1 MTDADRDR
9 MLKEMAANRG
19 CKLVKSRRRKAGTG
33 DFGRYGLKDA
43 GSDRDVFG
51 FGAEGLLT
59 ASADEIE
66 AFLRKGAVADWK
78 SSLAAAAAGAAPAN
92 DERTPV
98 RKKAPSKPKRG
109 APVEEEEEEEEAAPE
124 RPTPRLRVVE
134 GPPAPAPPPPPPAPP
149 PPPPPP
155 APRAILKIREARPA
169 DAQALA
175 ALLET
180 ADAKAL
186 ADRIA
191 AARKAGEPPLV
202 ADEGGALLGL
212 VAFHAIPLV
221 QEEAPL
227 GRLTLL
233 LVAPHARRRGLGR
246 ALVEEAAGRLADR
259 GCTRV
264 ETLAEI
270 ELAAAPDFFRRLG
283 WTRNAYRYSAE
294 LPAP

>member
-1 MTDADRDR
+1 MTDADRDK

-59 ASADEIE
+59 ASAEEIE

-78 SSLAAAAAGAAPAN
+78 SSLVAAAAGAGPAN

-98 RKKAPSKPKRG
+98 RKKAAPKAKR
-109 APVEEEEEEEEAAPE
+109 AAQVEDEDEEEEAPPVP
-124 RPTPRLRVVE
+124 RPKPKLRVVE
-134 GPPAPAPPPPPPAPP
+134 KAPPPPP

-155 APRAILKIREARPA
+155 APRPILKIREARPA
-169 DAQALA
+169 DAEALA
-175 ALLET
+175 ALLGND
-180 ADAKAL
+180 DAKGL
-186 ADRIA
+186 ADRISRL
-191 AARKAGEPPLV
+191 RKAGEPPLV
-202 ADEGGALLGL
+202 AEEGGALLGL
-212 VAFHAIPLV
+212 VAFHAVPLV

-246 ALVEEAAGRLADR
+246 ALVEEAAARLADL
-259 GCTRV
+259 GCTR
-264 ETLAEI
+264 AEAMAGI

-283 WTRNAYRYSAE
+283 WSRDFYRYATE
-294 LPAP
+294 LPRP

>member
-1 MTDADRDR
+1 MSDEDREK
-9 MLKEMAANRG
+9 MLKGMAANRG

-33 DFGRYGLKDA
+33 DFGRFGLRDA
-43 GSDRDVFG
+43 GSDRNVFG
-51 FGAEGLLT
+51 FGADGLLT
-59 ASADEIE
+59 ATADEIE

-98 RKKAPSKPKRG
+98 RKGSARKARRSRHAEGPEPEDEEEPPPPRPKPK
-109 APVEEEEEEEEAAPE
+109 
-124 RPTPRLRVVE
+124 LRVVE
-134 GPPAPAPPPPPPAPP
+134 KAAPPPPT

-155 APRAILKIREARPA
+155 APRPILKIREARPA

-175 ALLET
+175 ALLGSD
-180 ADAKAL
+180 DAKAL
-186 ADRIA
+186 AARTSA
-191 AARKAGEPPLV
+191 FRKAGEPPLV

-212 VAFHAIPLV
+212 IAYHAVPLL
-221 QEEAPL
+221 QEDAPL
-227 GRLTLL
+227 GRLTFL
-233 LVAPHARRRGLGR
+233 LVEANARRRGLGR
-246 ALVEEAAGRLADR
+246 ALVEEAAARLADR

-264 ETLAEI
+264 EALAEI

-283 WTRNAYRYSAE
+283 WSRNAYRYAAE

>member
-9 MLKEMAANRG
+9 MLKDMAANRG

-33 DFGRYGLKDA
+33 DFGRYGLRDA

-51 FGAEGLLT
+51 FGEQGLLT

-66 AFLRKGAVADWK
+66 AFLRKGALADWK

-98 RKKAPSKPKRG
+98 RKKPPAKSKRAAPQ
-109 APVEEEEEEEEAAPE
+109 VEEEEEEEEAAPPP
-124 RPTPRLRVVE
+124 RPKPRLRVVE
-134 GPPAPAPPPPPPAPP
+134 KPQAPPPPEQP

-169 DAQALA
+169 DAGALA
-175 ALLET
+175 ELLGDT
-180 ADAKAL
+180 DAKAL
-186 ADRIA
+186 ATRISA
-191 AARKAGEPPLV
+191 LRKAGEPPLV

-212 VAFHAIPLV
+212 VAFHSIPLV
-221 QEEAPL
+221 QQQAPL

-246 ALVEEAAGRLADR
+246 ALVEEAAARLADQ

-264 ETLAEI
+264 EALAEI

-283 WTRNAYRYSAE
+283 WTRNAYRYAAD